1 MPCRSIA
8 DILRGMGEIP
18 PSELPVCTGISAE
31 PIDTADDPPVA
42 PARTPWIQL
51 DRIRAANSREVR
63 ERIERGT
70 GDDRPS
76 WERRAEAREA
86 WALVNA
92 AQRVKWRF
100 TFSPKAAAKPRP
112 KKERTAEQRERN
124 REQAKLAMRGL
135 RARRKADASV
145 NLQGA

>member
-8 DILRGMGEIP
+8 DVLRGLGEVP
-18 PSELPVCTGISAE
+18 PSEMALIDDGRPE
-31 PIDTADDPPVA
+31 PNLNVS
-42 PARTPWIQL
+42 PWI
-51 DRIRAANSREVR
+51 DATRIAAANACDVL
-63 ERIERGT
+63 ERIERGS

-100 TFSPKAAAKPRP
+100 TFSSKAVAKPRLKP
-112 KKERTAEQRERN
+112 EKSAEEKARSNAYAKEY
-124 REQAKLAMRGL
+124 MRAL
-135 RARRKADASV
+135 RARRKAEASTV
-145 NLQGA
+145 VA